1 MSEDWSEGQIQSWEW
16 VESAYNIGLS
26 ATAALR
32 EFRAA
37 GGHIRTQSWYQSWDR
52 YESGVSQWGRLYQ
65 FGQNDTVPSSLF
77 LQVPIQYSGRYT
89 MTFTATVRD
98 SQGAIVRDVKRQV
111 SSDRLL
117 TASEW
122 QSAATNT
129 LLEDISQDVDG
140 VESLSDIEFFERM
153 ELNE

>member
-1 MSEDWSEGQIQSWEW
+1 
-16 VESAYNIGLS
+16 
-26 ATAALR
+26 
-32 EFRAA
+32 
-37 GGHIRTQSWYQSWDR
+37 
-52 YESGVSQWGRLYQ
+52 
-65 FGQNDTVPSSLF
+65 
-77 LQVPIQYSGRYT
+77 